1 MHLGTIKT
9 VFKIYDAM
17 MGSGKT
23 TRMIQEIK
31 TTDNDQNFL
40 YITPLLDE
48 CHRIAGT
55 SYDEDDHLK
64 RPIVTTQDDTSVHYA
79 YDDDAELKDKRFK
92 HPSYKGGNK
101 AESLQ
106 YLLRNKENIVSTH
119 QLFMNLTPTMLED
132 AKDYI
137 LIIDE
142 TIQVYDVYS
151 EYTASELEALF
162 RLGWIKIDTDN
173 VTLRFQRENF
183 GDNGGDPTG
192 TKYENLATMCDLGQ
206 LLYVDQKLIV
216 WELSIDTLKAFKEV
230 WIATYMFEGSQMSAY
245 LKSYGVNYELI
256 RFGKKPSE
264 IKHLINISNNKNINA
279 IGVKAT
285 ALSSSQF
292 KSNKKL
298 LCAQLSKNLDNYFRN
313 HVKAKKQDRLW
324 TSFKDSA
331 NTLAG
336 TRYKDEWL
344 AFNTKATN
352 EYREKTN
359 IAYLMNLYPNPMVV
373 KASAMKGY
381 PVKEDIFALSEM
393 VQWVWRSAIRDG
405 NEINI
410 YVPSSRMRQLLINW
424 LNDEYEEY
432 VAESTINREKIEK
445 SEELEV

>member
-1 MHLGTIKT
+1 MNIGNITT
-9 VFKIYDAM
+9 VFKVYDAM

-23 TRMIQEIK
+23 TRMIEEIR

-55 SYDEDDHLK
+55 SYDEDDHFK
-64 RPIVTTQDDTSVHYA
+64 RPLVTTMDDTSIHYA
-79 YDDDAELKDKRFK
+79 YASYAPLKDKRFK

-101 AESLQ
+101 AESLK
-106 YLLRNKENIVSTH
+106 YLLKNKENIVSTH
-119 QLFMNLTPTMLED
+119 QLFMNLNPTMLED

-142 TIQVYDVYS
+142 TVQVYDVYS

-183 GDNGGDPTG
+183 GDNGGDPSG

-256 RFGKKPSE
+256 RFGNKPSE
-264 IKHLINISNNKNINA
+264 IKHLINISDNKHIND
-279 IGVKAT
+279 IGARVT

-292 KSNKKL
+292 KSNKRV
-298 LCAQLSKNLDNYFRN
+298 LCDQLSKNLDNYFRN
-313 HVKAKKQDRLW
+313 HVKAKKADRLW
-324 TSFKDSA
+324 TSFKDSTNA
-331 NTLAG
+331 LAG
-336 TRYKDEWL
+336 NRYRDEWL

-352 EYREKTN
+352 DYREKFN
-359 IAYLMNLYPNPMVV
+359 LAYLMNLYPNPMVV

-393 VQWVWRSAIRDG
+393 VQWIWRSAIREG
-405 NEINI
+405 HPINI
-410 YVPSSRMRQLLINW
+410 YVPSSRMRTLLERW
-424 LNDEYEEY
+424 LDDEFENSKSESIEEY
-432 VAESTINREKIEK
+432 Q
-445 SEELEV
+445 EVEQLYLV

>member
-1 MHLGTIKT
+1 MQLGIIST
-9 VFKIYDAM
+9 VFKVYDAM

-23 TRMIQEIK
+23 TRIIEEIS
-31 TTDNDQNFL
+31 TAENNQNFL
-40 YITPLLDE
+40 YITPLLNE

-55 SYDEDDHLK
+55 TYDPDDILK
-64 RPIVTTQDDTSVHYA
+64 RPIITTQDDTSIHYE
-79 YDDDAELKDKRFK
+79 YLDDAVLKDRRFK
-92 HPSYKGGNK
+92 HPNYKGGNK

-106 YLLRNKENIVSTH
+106 YLLKNKENVVSTH
-119 QLFMNLTPTMLED
+119 QLFMNLTPSMLED
-132 AKDYI
+132 AKDYV

-151 EYTASELEALF
+151 EYTATELEALF
-162 RLGWIKIDTDN
+162 RLGWIKIDDDN
-173 VTLRFQRENF
+173 ITLRFQRENF

-256 RFGKKPSE
+256 KFGNKPSQ
-264 IKHLINISNNKNINA
+264 IKHLINISDNKHINEV
-279 IGVKAT
+279 GLKTT

-292 KSNKKL
+292 KTNKKI
-298 LCAQLSKNLDNYFRN
+298 LCEQLAKNLDNYFRN
-313 HVKAKKQDRLW
+313 HAKAKKNDRLW
-324 TSFKDSA
+324 TSFKEVQA
-331 NTLAG
+331 AIAG
-336 TRYKDEWL
+336 VRYKEEWL

-352 EYREKTN
+352 EYKDKTN
-359 IAYLMNLYPNPMVV
+359 LAYIINLYPNPMVV

-381 PVKEDIFALSEM
+381 PIKEDVFALSEM
-393 VQWVWRSAIRDG
+393 VQWIWRSAIREG

-410 YVPSSRMRQLLINW
+410 YVPSSRMRTLLQRW
-424 LNDEYEEY
+424 LNDEFEIGE
-432 VAESTINREKIEK
+432 VSENQAEQL
-445 SEELEV
+445 ELV

>member
-1 MHLGTIKT
+1 MPIGKIST
-9 VFKIYDAM
+9 VFKVYDAM

-23 TRMIQEIK
+23 TQIIENIRTAEA
-31 TTDNDQNFL
+31 NQNFL

-48 CHRIAGT
+48 CHRVSGT
-55 SYDEDDHLK
+55 TYDEDDNLKRPIITTEDETSIHYSYDEDAPLID
-64 RPIVTTQDDTSVHYA
+64 R
-79 YDDDAELKDKRFK
+79 RFK

-106 YLLRNKENIVSTH
+106 YLIKNKENVVSTH
-119 QLFMNLTPTMLED
+119 QLFMNLTPSMLED
-132 AKDYI
+132 AKDYV

-142 TIQVYDVYS
+142 TIQVYDVYA
-151 EYTASELEALF
+151 EYTATELEALF
-162 RLGWIKIDTDN
+162 RLGWIKIDENDN

-216 WELSIDTLKAFKEV
+216 WELSIDTLRAFKEV

-256 RFGKKPSE
+256 RFGSKPSQ
-264 IKHLINISNNKNINA
+264 IKHLVNISDDAFINE
-279 IGVKAT
+279 IGTKKT

-292 KSNKKL
+292 RTNKKA
-298 LCAQLSKNLDNYFRN
+298 LCEQLSKNLDNFFRN
-313 HVKAKKQDRLW
+313 KAKAKKGDRLW
-324 TSFKDSA
+324 TSFKEGS
-331 NTLAG
+331 TSIAG

-352 EYREKTN
+352 EYRDRSN
-359 IAYLMNLYPNPMVV
+359 LAYLLNLFPNPMVV
-373 KASAMKGY
+373 KASAMKGF

-393 VQWVWRSAIRDG
+393 VQWVWRSAIREG
-405 NEINI
+405 NPINI
-410 YVPSSRMRQLLINW
+410 YVPSSRMRDLLERW
-424 LNDEYEEY
+424 LEDEFET
-432 VAESTINREKIEK
+432 VVTESTEQQAKQ
-445 SEELEV
+445 LDLV

>member
-1 MHLGTIKT
+1 MPIGQIKT
-9 VFKIYDAM
+9 VFKVYDAM

-23 TRMIQEIK
+23 TRIIEEIR
-31 TTDNDQNFL
+31 TAENNQNFL

-48 CHRIAGT
+48 CHRISGT
-55 SYDEDDHLK
+55 SYDSDDHLK
-64 RPIVTTQDDTSVHYA
+64 RPLITTEDDTSIHYA
-79 YDDDAELKDKRFK
+79 YLDDAPLREKRFK

-106 YLLRNKENIVSTH
+106 YLLKNKENVVSTH

-132 AKDYI
+132 AADYV
-137 LIIDE
+137 LVIDE
-142 TIQVYDVYS
+142 TIQVYDVYT
-151 EYTASELEALF
+151 EYTATELEALF
-162 RLGWIKIDTDN
+162 RLGWIKIDEDQ

-183 GDNGGDPTG
+183 GLNGGDPSG

-256 RFGKKPSE
+256 KFGNKPSE
-264 IKHLINISNNKNINA
+264 IKHLVTISDHKHINA
-279 IGVKAT
+279 IGDRAT

-292 KSNKKL
+292 KANKKA
-298 LCAQLSKNLDNYFRN
+298 LCEQLYKNLDNYFRN
-313 HVKAKKQDRLW
+313 RVNAKKGDRLW
-324 TSFKDSA
+324 TSFKEA
-331 NTLAG
+331 QTGIAG

-352 EYREKTN
+352 EYRNKTN
-359 IAYLMNLYPNPMVV
+359 LAYMLNLYPNPMVV

-393 VQWVWRSAIRDG
+393 VQWIWRSAIREG

-410 YVPSSRMRQLLINW
+410 YIPSSRMRGLLQKW
-424 LNDEYEEY
+424 LNDEYEDY
-432 VAESTINREKIEK
+432 VAEVTVKHHEQAEQL
-445 SEELEV
+445 ELV

>member
-1 MHLGTIKT
+1 MPIGTIST
-9 VFKIYDAM
+9 VFKVYDAM

-23 TRMIQEIK
+23 TQIIENIRTAE
-31 TTDNDQNFL
+31 TNQNFL

-48 CHRIAGT
+48 CHRVSGT
-55 SYDEDDHLK
+55 TYDEDDNLK
-64 RPIVTTQDDTSVHYA
+64 RPLITTEDDTSVHYD
-79 YDDDAELKDKRFK
+79 YLEDAPLKDRRFK

-106 YLLRNKENIVSTH
+106 YLIKNKENVVSTH

-132 AKDYI
+132 AKDYV
-137 LIIDE
+137 LVIDE
-142 TIQVYDVYS
+142 TIQVYDVYA
-151 EYTASELEALF
+151 EYTATELEALF
-162 RLGWIKIDTDN
+162 RLGWIKIDENDN

-256 RFGKKPSE
+256 RFGNKPSQ
-264 IKHLINISNNKNINA
+264 IKHLVNISDDAFINE
-279 IGVKAT
+279 IGTKKT

-292 KSNKKL
+292 RINKKV
-298 LCAQLSKNLDNYFRN
+298 LCEQLSKNLDNYFRN
-313 HVKAKKQDRLW
+313 KAKAKKGDRLW
-324 TSFKDSA
+324 TSFKDGQTA
-331 NTLAG
+331 IAG
-336 TRYKDEWL
+336 SRYKDEWL

-359 IAYLMNLYPNPMVV
+359 LAYLLNLFPNPMVV
-373 KASAMKGY
+373 KASAMKGF
-381 PVKEDIFALSEM
+381 PVNEDIFALSEM
-393 VQWVWRSAIRDG
+393 VQWVWRSAIREG
-405 NEINI
+405 NPINI
-410 YVPSSRMRQLLINW
+410 YVPSSRMRKLLNDW
-424 LNDEYEEY
+424 LNDEYENIIAKSTLQE
-432 VAESTINREKIEK
+432 AEQ
-445 SEELEV
+445 LDLV

>member
-1 MHLGTIKT
+1 MGKIST
-9 VFKIYDAM
+9 VFKVYDAM

-23 TRMIQEIK
+23 TRIIEEIRTAEK
-31 TTDNDQNFL
+31 EQNFL

-55 SYDEDDHLK
+55 TYDVDDILK
-64 RPIVTTQDDTSVHYA
+64 RPLITTEDDTSVHYE
-79 YDDDAELKDKRFK
+79 YEQDAPLRNRRFK

-106 YLLRNKENIVSTH
+106 YLLKNRENVVSTH
-119 QLFMNLTPTMLED
+119 QLFMNLTPTMLDD
-132 AKDYI
+132 AKDYV
-137 LIIDE
+137 LVIDE

-151 EYTASELEALF
+151 EYTAKELEALF
-162 RLGWIKIDTDN
+162 RLGWIKIDDDQ

-245 LKSYGVNYELI
+245 LKSYGVDYELI
-256 RFGKKPSE
+256 RFGNKPSQ
-264 IKHLINISNNKNINA
+264 IKHLVNISDNKHINT
-279 IGVKAT
+279 IGDKNT

-292 KSNKKL
+292 RTNKKA
-298 LCAQLSKNLDNYFRN
+298 LCEQLTKNLDNYFRN
-313 HVKAKKQDRLW
+313 HAKGKKGDRLW
-324 TSFKDSA
+324 TSFKEGSSA
-331 NTLAG
+331 IAG

-352 EYREKTN
+352 EYKDRFN
-359 IAYLMNLYPNPMVV
+359 LAYLLNLYPNPMVV

-381 PVKEDIFALSEM
+381 PVKEEIFALSEM
-393 VQWVWRSAIRDG
+393 VQWIWRSAIREG

-410 YVPSSRMRQLLINW
+410 YVPSSRMRTLLQRW
-424 LNDEYEEY
+424 LNDEFENFK
-432 VAESTINREKIEK
+432 AEATVDHQEGTQL
-445 SEELEV
+445 ELV

>member
-1 MHLGTIKT
+1 MQMGKIST
-9 VFKIYDAM
+9 VFKVYDAM

-23 TRMIQEIK
+23 TRIIEEIRTAEK
-31 TTDNDQNFL
+31 EQNFL

-55 SYDEDDHLK
+55 TYDVDDILK
-64 RPIVTTQDDTSVHYA
+64 RPLITTEDDTSVHYE
-79 YDDDAELKDKRFK
+79 YEQDAPLRNRRFK

-106 YLLRNKENIVSTH
+106 YLLKNRENVVSTH
-119 QLFMNLTPTMLED
+119 QLFMNLTPTMLDD
-132 AKDYI
+132 AKDYV
-137 LIIDE
+137 LVIDE

-151 EYTASELEALF
+151 EYTAKELEALF
-162 RLGWIKIDTDN
+162 RLGWIKIDDDQ

-245 LKSYGVNYELI
+245 LKSYGVDYELI
-256 RFGKKPSE
+256 RFGNKPSQ
-264 IKHLINISNNKNINA
+264 IKHLVNISDNKHINT
-279 IGVKAT
+279 IGDKNT

-292 KSNKKL
+292 RTNKKA
-298 LCAQLSKNLDNYFRN
+298 LCEQLTKNLDNYFRN
-313 HVKAKKQDRLW
+313 HAKGKKGDRLW
-324 TSFKDSA
+324 TSFKEGSSA
-331 NTLAG
+331 IAG

-352 EYREKTN
+352 EYKDRFN
-359 IAYLMNLYPNPMVV
+359 LAYLLNLYPNPMVV

-381 PVKEDIFALSEM
+381 PVKEEIFALSEM
-393 VQWVWRSAIRDG
+393 VQWIWRSAIREG

-410 YVPSSRMRQLLINW
+410 YVPSSRMRTLLQRW
-424 LNDEYEEY
+424 LNDEFENFK
-432 VAESTINREKIEK
+432 AEATVDHQEGTQL
-445 SEELEV
+445 ELV

>member
-1 MHLGTIKT
+1 MQLGIIST
-9 VFKIYDAM
+9 VFKVYDAM

-23 TRMIQEIK
+23 TRIIEEIS
-31 TTDNDQNFL
+31 TAENNQNFL
-40 YITPLLDE
+40 YITPLLNE

-55 SYDEDDHLK
+55 TYDPDDILK
-64 RPIVTTQDDTSVHYA
+64 RPIITTQDDTSIHYE
-79 YDDDAELKDKRFK
+79 YLDDAVLKDRRFK
-92 HPSYKGGNK
+92 HPNYKGGNK

-106 YLLRNKENIVSTH
+106 YLLKNKENVVSTH
-119 QLFMNLTPTMLED
+119 QLFMNLTPSMLED
-132 AKDYI
+132 AKDYV

-151 EYTASELEALF
+151 EYTATELEALF
-162 RLGWIKIDTDN
+162 RLGWIKIDDDN
-173 VTLRFQRENF
+173 ITLRFQRDNF

-256 RFGKKPSE
+256 KFGNKPSQ
-264 IKHLINISNNKNINA
+264 IKHLINISDNKHINEV
-279 IGVKAT
+279 GLKTT

-292 KSNKKL
+292 KTNKKI
-298 LCAQLSKNLDNYFRN
+298 LCEQLAKNLDNYFRN
-313 HVKAKKQDRLW
+313 HAKAKKNDRLW
-324 TSFKDSA
+324 TSFKEVQA
-331 NTLAG
+331 AIAG
-336 TRYKDEWL
+336 VRYKEEWL

-352 EYREKTN
+352 EYKDKTN
-359 IAYLMNLYPNPMVV
+359 LAYIINLYPNPMVV

-381 PVKEDIFALSEM
+381 PIKEDVFALSEM
-393 VQWVWRSAIRDG
+393 VQWIWRSAIREG

-410 YVPSSRMRQLLINW
+410 YVPSSRMRTLLQRW
-424 LNDEYEEY
+424 LNDEFEIGE
-432 VAESTINREKIEK
+432 VSENQAEQL
-445 SEELEV
+445 ELV

>member
-1 MHLGTIKT
+1 MPIGKIST
-9 VFKIYDAM
+9 VFKVYDAM

-23 TRMIQEIK
+23 TRIIEEIRTAEK
-31 TTDNDQNFL
+31 EQNFL

-55 SYDEDDHLK
+55 TYDVDDTLK
-64 RPIVTTQDDTSVHYA
+64 RPIITTEDDTSVHYE
-79 YDDDAELKDKRFK
+79 YEQDAQLRDRRFK

-106 YLLRNKENIVSTH
+106 YLLKNKENVVSTH
-119 QLFMNLTPTMLED
+119 QLFMNLTPTMLDD
-132 AKDYI
+132 AKDYV
-137 LIIDE
+137 LVIDE

-151 EYTASELEALF
+151 EYTAKELEALF
-162 RLGWIKIDTDN
+162 RLGWIKIDDDQ

-245 LKSYGVNYELI
+245 LKSYGVDYELI
-256 RFGKKPSE
+256 RFGNKPSQ
-264 IKHLINISNNKNINA
+264 IKHLVNISDNKHINT
-279 IGVKAT
+279 IGDKNT

-292 KSNKKL
+292 RTNKKA
-298 LCAQLSKNLDNYFRN
+298 LCEQLAKNLDNYFRN
-313 HVKAKKQDRLW
+313 HAKGKKGDRLW
-324 TSFKDSA
+324 TSFKEGSSA
-331 NTLAG
+331 IAG

-352 EYREKTN
+352 EYKDRFN
-359 IAYLMNLYPNPMVV
+359 LAYLLNLYPNPMVV

-381 PVKEDIFALSEM
+381 PVKEEIFALSEM
-393 VQWVWRSAIRDG
+393 VQWIWRSAIREG

-410 YVPSSRMRQLLINW
+410 YVPSSRMRTLLQRW
-424 LNDEYEEY
+424 LNDEFENFK
-432 VAESTINREKIEK
+432 AEATVDHQEGTQL
-445 SEELEV
+445 ELV